1 MRYTK
6 FGEQFRILRIK
17 HHEVLADAAK
27 FLGAKSS
34 FISAVETGRKNVPE
48 KWLDLISEHYSLS
61 EKQRFEL
68 AQSIEDSKTTVR
80 IDMVAASEAQR
91 SVALQFQRSFD
102 GLDEET
108 ANEIMEILKRNS

>member
-1 MRYTK
+1 MDK
-6 FGEQFRILRIK
+6 LRI
-17 HHEVLADAAK
+17 LADAAK

-68 AQSIEDSKTTVR
+68 AQSIEDSKTAVK

-108 ANEIMEILKRNS
+108 ANGIMEILKRNS